1 MNQVKMEDRQFP
13 FEFVYSTLKKFSHL
27 FTPPLSEVLDIEA
40 YARKLSK
47 KANFVVCVS
56 EGVQLGFVAYYLN
69 AMAHQIYISLICV
82 DESYQAQGIGG
93 KMLNHITTYA
103 ETTGCSYES
112 IALEVNKRNGKA
124 QRFYLKQGFIEQEDR
139 GEKLLMRKCIK

>member
-1 MNQVKMEDRQFP
+1 M
-13 FEFVYSTLKKFSHL
+13 
-27 FTPPLSEVLDIEA
+27 LDIEA
-40 YARKLSK
+40 YARKLSE

-56 EGVQLGFVAYYLN
+56 EGVLLGFVAYYLN

-82 DESYQAQGIGG
+82 DDSFQAQGIGG

-103 ETTGCSYES
+103 ETTGSRYES

-124 QRFYLKQGFIEQEDR
+124 HRFYLKQGFKEQEDR